1 MSLQHPTIREWPAE
15 DRPRERF
22 LTKGADA
29 LSDAE
34 CLAIL
39 FGTGVPGQTALDQ
52 AQALLAAFGSL
63 GEIAGREVQ
72 ELAWVGGLGIAKAV
86 RLGVDPKK
94 ADQAIRGTVALP
106 HGAGKEV
113 RVLVL
118 AKPPKDEEAKAAG
131 ADHAGLQE
139 YVQKIQGGWADIDVI
154 IATPDVMMEV
164 GKLGKIL
171 GPRGLMPN
179 PKSGT
184 VTFDVSKAVNELK
197 AGKIEFRVDKGSNVH
212 APVGKAS
219 FSEEKLLENTA
230 MFLRE
235 LVRAR
240 PAATKGT
247 YIKSLTMSATMGPG
261 ITLDP
266 AAVTADLAH

>member
-1 MSLQHPTIREWPAE
+1 MKHGKKYRAAAE
-15 DRPRERF
+15 LASQAGQVRN
-22 LTKGADA
+22 L
-29 LSDAE
+29 AE
-34 CLAIL
+34 AVKL
-39 FGTGVPGQTALDQ
+39 VKQTA
-52 AQALLAAFGSL
+52 
-63 GEIAGREVQ
+63 R
-72 ELAWVGGLGIAKAV
+72 AKFDETIV
-86 RLGVDPKK
+86 ISSHLGVDPRHS
-94 ADQAIRGTVALP
+94 DQLVRGTVVLP
-106 HGAGKEV
+106 HGTGKSL

-118 AKPPKDEEAKAAG
+118 ARGEKAKEAEAAG
-131 ADHAGLQE
+131 ADFAGAE
-139 YVQKIQGGWADIDVI
+139 DYVKKIQDGWLDIDAIV
-154 IATPDVMMEV
+154 ATPDMMGEV
-164 GKLGKIL
+164 GKLGRVL

-184 VTFDVSKAVNELK
+184 VTFDVGKAVKELK

-247 YIKSLTMSATMGPG
+247 YIKSLTLSATMGPG

>member
-1 MSLQHPTIREWPAE
+1 MHHGKKYR
-15 DRPRERF
+15 
-22 LTKGADA
+22 
-29 LSDAE
+29 
-34 CLAIL
+34 
-39 FGTGVPGQTALDQ
+39 
-52 AQALLAAFGSL
+52 AA
-63 GEIAGREVQ
+63 Q
-72 ELAWVGGLGIAKAV
+72 ELAQKAGQVQNLAEAVKLVKQTARAKFDETIV
-86 RLGVDPKK
+86 VSSHLGVDPRHS
-94 ADQAIRGTVALP
+94 DQLVRGTVVLP
-106 HGAGKEV
+106 HGTGKSL

-118 AKPPKDEEAKAAG
+118 CKGDKVAEAQSAG
-131 ADHAGLQE
+131 ADFAGAE
-139 YVQKIQGGWADIDVI
+139 EFVKKIQDGWLDVDAI
-154 IATPDVMMEV
+154 VATPDLMGEV

-184 VTFDVSKAVNELK
+184 VTFDVTKAVKELK

-219 FSEEKLLENTA
+219 FSEEKLLENAST
-230 MFLRE
+230 FLRE

-247 YIKSLTMSATMGPG
+247 YIKSLTMSSTMGPG

-266 AAVTADLAH
+266 TAITADMH